1 MMIFIIAGWAEGAQ
15 PAFLWLLLKGE
26 RGKVGVF
33 GLGIEA
39 GAVFLHPGE
48 VAVPENLRAGVIVL
62 QGKSRKTHVTLLQKF
77 ST

>member
-1 MMIFIIAGWAEGAQ
+1 MVVY
-15 PAFLWLLLKGE
+15 GE
-26 RGKVGVF
+26 RGKDGVF

-48 VAVPENLRAGVIVL
+48 VAVAEDLRAGVIVL